1 MPTTHCQPASKQ
13 LIEDEQLSN
22 HSFDDPEVNQSAPDD
37 QDWTTLPRLP
47 PRGDS
52 PLTRHSSTQSLESFN
67 NASQ

>member
-1 MPTTHCQPASKQ
+1 MHRQPASKQ
-13 LIEDEQLSN
+13 PIEDEWLSD

-67 NASQ
+67 DVSQ